1 MYSQRFKKL
10 LDLMAIQNLDAIALN
25 PGCNMRYLTNLDFHL
40 MERPTVLLIRN
51 NGDVALV
58 LPKLEAS
65 RAEKSFSKDHLFTYG
80 DNPATWTDVFSSA
93 FGHLRLGKSRVGV
106 ESTRLRFLELNF
118 LKKSLPE
125 SEIIA
130 ADEVF
135 AKFRVIK
142 DQSEISFMRKAAQIA
157 QNALRDTLSEPVTG
171 KSERELES
179 LLTIN
184 LLKNGSGELPFSPI
198 VASGANSADPHA
210 TPSDRVVQSG
220 DLLLFDW
227 GASFEGYAS
236 DITRTFAVG
245 EVDPL
250 LNKIAEIVRQ
260 ANHKGV
266 ISGKPGVTAGSIDD
280 ATREVI
286 TTAGYGES
294 FIHRTGH
301 GLGMESH
308 EAPYILSE
316 NSLILEPG
324 MVFTVEPGIYLPGK
338 GGVRIEDDVVITESG
353 AESFT
358 DMPRELRI
366 IR

>member
-1 MYSQRFKKL
+1 MHSQRLEKL
-10 LDLMAIQNLDAIALN
+10 IDLMTIQNLDVIALN
-25 PGCNMRYLTNLDFHL
+25 PGYSMRYLTGLDFHL

-51 NGDVALV
+51 DGKMAFV

-65 RAEKSFSKDHLFTYG
+65 RAQKTFPIEHLFTYG
-80 DNPATWTDVFSSA
+80 DNPETWHTAFFSA
-93 FGHLRLGKSRVGV
+93 AEHLKLEKSKVGV
-106 ESTRLRFLELNF
+106 ESIRFRFLELNF
-118 LKKSLPE
+118 LKNSVLE

-135 AKFRVIK
+135 ANFRIIK
-142 DQSEISFMRKAAQIA
+142 DQSEIRFMKKAAEIA
-157 QNALRDTLSEPVTG
+157 QNALIDTLQETVLG
-171 KSERELES
+171 KSERELAS

-184 LLKNGSGELPFSPI
+184 LLKNGSGELPFQPI

-210 TPSDRVVQSG
+210 TPSDHVVQQG
-220 DLLLFDW
+220 ELLLVDW

-245 EVDPL
+245 EVDPIF
-250 LNKIAEIVRQ
+250 NTIAEIVKQ
-260 ANHKGV
+260 ANCRGV
-266 ISGKPGVTAGSIDD
+266 NAGKTGVTAGSIDD

-286 TTAGYGES
+286 AQTGYGE
-294 FIHRTGH
+294 FFFHRTGH

-308 EAPYILSE
+308 ETPYIYSE

-324 MVFTVEPGIYLPGK
+324 MVFTVEPGIYLAGK

-353 AESFT
+353 AESLT
-358 DMPRELRI
+358 DMPRELTTLW
-366 IR
+366 

>member
-1 MYSQRFKKL
+1 MNSQRLEKL

-40 MERPTVLLIRN
+40 MERPTILLIRHD
-51 NGDVALV
+51 GEMAFV
-58 LPKLEAS
+58 LPILEAS
-65 RAEKSFSKDHLFTYG
+65 RAEKSFSKKHLFTYG
-80 DNPATWTDVFSSA
+80 DNPATWDNVFTSA
-93 FGHLRLGKSRVGV
+93 FTHLRLGKSRVGV
-106 ESTRLRFLELNF
+106 ESTRLRFLEFNF

-135 AKFRVIK
+135 ANFRIIK
-142 DQSEISFMRKAAQIA
+142 DQSEIGYIKKAAQIA
-157 QNALRDTLSEPVTG
+157 QNALNDTLSKPVSG
-171 KSERELES
+171 KSESELAS

-184 LLKNGSGELPFSPI
+184 LLKHGSGELPFLPI
-198 VASGANSADPHA
+198 VASGKNSADPHA
-210 TPSDRVVQSG
+210 TPSDRIVQSG

-250 LNKIAEIVRQ
+250 LTEIAEIVRQ
-260 ANHKGV
+260 ANQKGV
-266 ISGKPGVTAGSIDD
+266 ISGKPGITAGSIDD

-286 TTAGYGES
+286 STAGYGKY

-308 EAPYILSE
+308 EAPYIYSE

-338 GGVRIEDDVVITESG
+338 GGVRIEDNVVITESG
-353 AESFT
+353 AKSLT
-358 DMPRELRI
+358 DMPRELRV